1 MGRFLYLDDEV
12 QSVSSNEFKR
22 YFGIQERVV
31 SFPNYP
37 DKHKLVSLLNA
48 DDLVAYRARLG
59 RMPKVKPEGVLF
71 CLERGLPH
79 RMRWRIPVERAG
91 AMNAD
96 VYAVKKTKGRVAVL
110 TSFGGGSPM
119 VMELAEE
126 LAVMGTRRMVLMT
139 WGGTLQKD
147 IQPGDIVVCNRA
159 IRDEGASHHYLPP
172 AKYIDANSA
181 LVNELVSAI
190 QVRGAQCTVG
200 TTWTTDAPYRETREE
215 VMQYQAEG
223 VKMVEM
229 ESAGLFTVGKV
240 RALQTASVVIGMD
253 SLASLRW
260 QTPERLDNIMRSL
273 ELVYAAAIDVLGK
286 T

>member
-1 MGRFLYLDDEV
+1 M
-12 QSVSSNEFKR
+12 
-22 YFGIQERVV
+22 

-37 DKHKLVSLLNA
+37 DKHKFTSLLTA
-48 DDLVAYRARLG
+48 DELVAYRARLG
-59 RMPKVKPEGVLF
+59 RMPKIKPEGVLF

-96 VYAVKKTKGRVAVL
+96 VYAVKKTKSRVAVL

-126 LAVMGTRRMVLMT
+126 LAVMGTKKMVLMT

-147 IQPGDIVVCNRA
+147 IQPGDIIVCNRA

-172 AKYIDANSA
+172 AKYVDADSS
-181 LVNELVSAI
+181 LVNELAEAI
-190 QVRGAQCTVG
+190 RKRGAQCSVG

-215 VMQYQAEG
+215 VIQYQSEG
-223 VKMVEM
+223 VKTVEM
-229 ESAGLFTVGKV
+229 ESAGLFTIGQV
-240 RALQTASVVIGMD
+240 RNVQTASVVIGMD

-260 QTPERLDNIMRSL
+260 QTPERLDGIMRSL
-273 ELVYAAAIDVLGK
+273 EIVYAAAIDVLAR

>member
-1 MGRFLYLDDEV
+1 VG
-12 QSVSSNEFKR
+12 QSSSEL
-22 YFGIQERVV
+22 QENIL
-31 SFPNYP
+31 SFPNYT
-37 DKHKLVSLLNA
+37 DKHHLESLLTA

-59 RMPKVKPEGVLF
+59 RMPKIKPEGVLF

-96 VYAVKKTKGRVAVL
+96 VYSVTKTKGRVAVL

-126 LAVMGTRRMVLMT
+126 LAVMGAKKMILMT

-147 IQPGDIVVCNRA
+147 LKPGDIVVCDRA

-172 AKYIDANSA
+172 GKYVDADGSF
-181 LVNELVSAI
+181 VNVLVSAI
-190 QVRGAQCTVG
+190 RARGAQCVVG

-215 VMQYQAEG
+215 VIQYQAEG
-223 VKMVEM
+223 VKTVEM
-229 ESAGLFTVGKV
+229 ESAGLFTVGQV
-240 RALQTASVVIGMD
+240 RGVQTASIVIGMD

-260 QTPERLDNIMRSL
+260 ETPERLDGIMRSL
-273 ELVYAAAIDVLGK
+273 EIVYAAAIDILAGP
-286 T
+286 

>member
-1 MGRFLYLDDEV
+1 M
-12 QSVSSNEFKR
+12 
-22 YFGIQERVV
+22 

-37 DKHKLVSLLNA
+37 NKHNLDSLLTANE
-48 DDLVAYRARLG
+48 LVAYRARLG

-79 RMRWRIPVERAG
+79 HMRWRIPVERAG

-119 VMELAEE
+119 VIELAEE
-126 LAVMGTRRMVLMT
+126 LAVIGTQKMILMT
-139 WGGTLQKD
+139 WGGTLQTN

-159 IRDEGASHHYLPP
+159 IRDEGASHHYLPS
-172 AKYIDANSA
+172 AKYIDATGS
-181 LVNELVSAI
+181 LVNELVEGIRS
-190 QVRGAQCTVG
+190 RGAQCTVG

-215 VMQYQAEG
+215 VMKYQAEG
-223 VKMVEM
+223 VKTVEM
-229 ESAGLFTVGKV
+229 ESAGLFTVGQV
-240 RALQTASVVIGMD
+240 RGVQTASVVIGMD
-253 SLASLRW
+253 SLATLRW
-260 QTPERLDNIMRSL
+260 QTPERLDGIMRSL
-273 ELVYAAAIDVLGK
+273 EIVYATAIDVLNR

>member
-1 MGRFLYLDDEV
+1 M
-12 QSVSSNEFKR
+12 
-22 YFGIQERVV
+22 

-37 DKHKLVSLLNA
+37 DKQKFDSLLTA

-59 RMPKVKPEGVLF
+59 RMPKIKPEGVLF

-96 VYAVKKTKGRVAVL
+96 VYAVKKTKGKVAVL

-126 LAVMGTRRMVLMT
+126 LAVMGTKKMILMT
-139 WGGTLQKD
+139 WGGTLQSD
-147 IQPGDIVVCNRA
+147 IRPGDIVVCNRA
-159 IRDEGASHHYLPP
+159 IRDDGASHHYLPP
-172 AKYIDANSA
+172 AKYVDASST
-181 LVNELVSAI
+181 LVNELVNA
-190 QVRGAQCTVG
+190 VRARGVQCVVG

-215 VMQYQAEG
+215 VLQYQAEG
-223 VKMVEM
+223 IKTVEM

-240 RALQTASVVIGMD
+240 RAVQTASVVIGMD

-260 QTPERLDNIMRSL
+260 QAPERLDDIMHSL
-273 ELVYAAAIDVLGK
+273 ELVYAAAIDVLARI
-286 T
+286 

>member
-1 MGRFLYLDDEV
+1 M
-12 QSVSSNEFKR
+12 
-22 YFGIQERVV
+22 

-37 DKHKLVSLLNA
+37 DKQKFDALLTA

-59 RMPKVKPEGVLF
+59 RMPKIKPEGVLF

-79 RMRWRIPVERAG
+79 RMRWRVPVERAG

-96 VYAVKKTKGRVAVL
+96 VYAVKKSKGKVAVL

-126 LAVMGTRRMVLMT
+126 LAVMGAKKMILMT
-139 WGGTLQKD
+139 WGGTLQSD
-147 IQPGDIVVCNRA
+147 IKPGDIVVCNRA
-159 IRDEGASHHYLPP
+159 IRDEGASHHYLPA
-172 AKYIDANSA
+172 AKYIDANSM

-190 QVRGAQCTVG
+190 RARGAQCVVG

-215 VMQYQAEG
+215 VIQYQAEG
-223 VKMVEM
+223 VKTVEM

-240 RALQTASVVIGMD
+240 RAVQTASVVIGMD

-260 QTPERLDNIMRSL
+260 QAPERLDGIMHSL

>member
-1 MGRFLYLDDEV
+1 L
-12 QSVSSNEFKR
+12 
-22 YFGIQERVV
+22 

-37 DKHKLVSLLNA
+37 DKHKFDSLLSA
-48 DDLVAYRARLG
+48 ADLVAYRARLG

-71 CLERGLPH
+71 CLERGLPQ

-91 AMNAD
+91 VMNAD
-96 VYAVKKTKGRVAVL
+96 VYAVKKTKGKVAVL

-126 LAVMGTRRMVLMT
+126 LAVMGTRKMILMT
-139 WGGTLQKD
+139 WGGILQTD

-172 AKYIDANSA
+172 AKYVDAHGA
-181 LVNELVSAI
+181 LVNELVDAI
-190 QVRGAQCTVG
+190 HARGAHCTVG

-215 VMQYQAEG
+215 VMRYQAEG
-223 VKMVEM
+223 VKTVEM
-229 ESAGLFTVGKV
+229 ESAGLFTVGQV

-253 SLASLRW
+253 SLAALRW
-260 QTPERLDNIMRSL
+260 QTPEHLDGIMRSL
-273 ELVYAAAIDVLGK
+273 EVVYTAAIEVLSRS
-286 T
+286 

>member
-1 MGRFLYLDDEV
+1 M
-12 QSVSSNEFKR
+12 
-22 YFGIQERVV
+22 

-37 DKHKLVSLLNA
+37 DKHKLSSLLTA
-48 DDLVAYRARLG
+48 EDLVAYRARLG
-59 RMPKVKPEGVLF
+59 RMPKVKPASVLF

-126 LAVMGTRRMVLMT
+126 LAVMGTKKMVLMT
-139 WGGTLQKD
+139 WGGTLQIETK
-147 IQPGDIVVCNRA
+147 PGDIVVCNRA

-172 AKYIDANSA
+172 AKYIDADASLA
-181 LVNELVSAI
+181 QELAAGI
-190 QVRGAQCTVG
+190 RARGAQCAVG

-215 VMQYQAEG
+215 VIQYQAEG
-223 VKMVEM
+223 VKTVEM
-229 ESAGLFTVGKV
+229 ESAGLFAVGQV
-240 RALQTASVVIGMD
+240 RAVQTASVVIGMD

-260 QTPERLDNIMRSL
+260 QTPERLDDIMHSL
-273 ELVYAAAIDVLGK
+273 EIVYAAAIDVLAQP
-286 T
+286 

>member
-1 MGRFLYLDDEV
+1 M
-12 QSVSSNEFKR
+12 
-22 YFGIQERVV
+22 

-37 DKHKLVSLLNA
+37 DKHKLDSLLTA

-126 LAVMGTRRMVLMT
+126 LAVMGAKTMILMT
-139 WGGTLQKD
+139 WGGTLQTDLK
-147 IQPGDIVVCNRA
+147 PGDIVVCNRA
-159 IRDEGASHHYLPP
+159 IRDEGASHHYLPA
-172 AKYIDANSA
+172 AKYIDGSSTLA
-181 LVNELVSAI
+181 NELVSAI
-190 QVRGAQCTVG
+190 RARGAQCILG

-223 VKMVEM
+223 VKTVEM

-240 RALQTASVVIGMD
+240 RAVQTASVVIGMD
-253 SLASLRW
+253 SLASLQW
-260 QTPERLDNIMRSL
+260 QTPERLDGIMHSL
-273 ELVYAAAIDVLGK
+273 ELVYSAAIDVLSK
-286 T
+286 I

>member
-1 MGRFLYLDDEV
+1 M
-12 QSVSSNEFKR
+12 
-22 YFGIQERVV
+22 

-37 DKHKLVSLLNA
+37 DKHKLDSLLTA
-48 DDLVAYRARLG
+48 DDLVAYRTRLG

-71 CLERGLPH
+71 CLERGLPQ
-79 RMRWRIPVERAG
+79 RLRWRIPVERAG

-126 LAVMGTRRMVLMT
+126 LAVMGTRKMILMT
-139 WGGTLQKD
+139 WGGTLQQEIK
-147 IQPGDIVVCNRA
+147 PGDIVVCNRA

-172 AKYIDANSA
+172 SKYIDANA
-181 LVNELVSAI
+181 TLVNELVNAI
-190 QVRGAQCTVG
+190 RTRGAQCTVG

-223 VKMVEM
+223 VKTVEM
-229 ESAGLFTVGKV
+229 ESAGLFTVGNV
-240 RALQTASVVIGMD
+240 RAVQTASVVIGMD

-260 QTPERLDNIMRSL
+260 QTPERLDGIMQSL
-273 ELVYAAAIDVLGK
+273 ELVYAAAIEVLGK
-286 T
+286 M

>member
-1 MGRFLYLDDEV
+1 M
-12 QSVSSNEFKR
+12 
-22 YFGIQERVV
+22 

-37 DKHKLVSLLNA
+37 EKHKLSSLLTA
-48 DDLVAYRARLG
+48 EDLVAYRARLG
-59 RMPKVKPEGVLF
+59 RMPKVKPVGVLF

-126 LAVMGTRRMVLMT
+126 LAVMGTKKMVLMT
-139 WGGTLQKD
+139 WGGTLQMETK
-147 IQPGDIVVCNRA
+147 PGDIVVCNRA

-172 AKYIDANSA
+172 AKYIDADASLA
-181 LVNELVSAI
+181 QELAAGI
-190 QVRGAQCTVG
+190 RARGAQCAVG

-215 VMQYQAEG
+215 VIQYQAEG
-223 VKMVEM
+223 VKTVEM
-229 ESAGLFTVGKV
+229 ESAGLFAVGQV
-240 RALQTASVVIGMD
+240 RAVQTASVVIGMD

-260 QTPERLDNIMRSL
+260 QTPERLDDIMHSL
-273 ELVYAAAIDVLGK
+273 EIVYAAAIDVLAQP
-286 T
+286 